1 MNVFIASGNAS
12 ESPFD
17 IQFLTLGTTI
27 VVFVLFLLLASKFVW
42 PHILNGLDQRDQKLL
57 DDLEAAEEARQEANA
72 ALLEYEEELKKARTE
87 AGEMIATARQDA
99 KAAAEELRSNNT
111 RELAEMKNAATADI
125 NAAKKAA
132 IGELHAEASTLAV
145 AIARRI
151 LNREISSED
160 QQSLLSESLAELG
173 QSK

>member
-27 VVFVLFLLLASKFVW
+27 VVFVIFLLLASKFVW
-42 PHILNGLDQRDQKLL
+42 PHILNGLDQRDQKLR
-57 DDLEAAEEARQEANA
+57 DDLEAAEEARQQANA

-132 IGELHAEASTLAV
+132 IGELHTEASTLAV